1 MLELSL
7 EHTFCYVH
15 EPLRADATAIPLLG
29 NSELVDELRDR
40 IVHSRGGTFLVS
52 GFRGVGKSTIVL
64 RALDSLAAVDDGAD
78 VVVPVVLS
86 VARAADTDRL
96 LFAVVRRIFESLND
110 RGLLARLPAES
121 QRSLL
126 LAYMRTSLAFKQTH
140 SDSTERGGSGEAGGG
155 TAMKL
160 VVPKVSMSAK
170 RTRSM
175 ATEAQ
180 FLAYSETDV
189 EHDIMRI
196 VSLLDQ
202 DGYTSTGARHR
213 LRRLWPW
220 RQGRSPRI
228 RLAVVLDEVDKL
240 TDGESGLATV
250 ERLLGG
256 IKNILSLSGVHFLVV
271 AGPDLHDRVLRDVA
285 RGNSVYESVF
295 GWRTYVPC
303 SWSAVDRLLGG
314 VLADGVPVVQEPLVA
329 FGDYLRF
336 KARGMPRRLLQE
348 FNEFVIW
355 RGDRPVLVVP
365 AADADRI
372 FFYARL
378 ESILRDYLAR
388 GGRGALFPLPIDEDR
403 RRLAAYYMIDWVLRS
418 EGESFRAIDLV
429 REGNDAVL
437 DPLLRV
443 SLRGVE
449 RLLAHLAEQQVL
461 EVLREPNASATFYG
475 NVAESQQIV
484 YRLSDD
490 VIDALL
496 RFAVRN
502 EAERAALDLSQAV
515 EFPLRGMVAPSGDAA
530 FEGRSPRVVAGRYE
544 LEAKLGQGG
553 MGSVWLG
560 RDRVLGR
567 VVAVKMLDTHSESVP
582 DLVVRFRREAEL
594 TSQLEHPHI
603 VRCFDVVEFE
613 GGFAMVLEFL
623 DGISLQQSVA
633 NDGPMTPE
641 ATAGTA
647 LMLAEALDYLERKQV
662 VRLDMKPANVM
673 MHPERGP
680 IVIDLGIAR
689 QPNSTQLTQAG
700 AMLGTPN
707 YMSPEQVEGTN
718 VDHRSDI
725 HALGLVV
732 YYCLT
737 GMTALREPQLPTL
750 FNKLLT
756 EEIDVSD
763 LPVSQEFRTVLAK
776 ALRRDPAERYQHAAE
791 FIADLKLVPELGTQP
806 QPLPRHPASPDGVTA
821 AGDRQPRAQ
830 ASSG

>member
-1 MLELSL
+1 VDLVLELSL
-7 EHTFCYVH
+7 ERTFRYVH

-29 NSELVDELRDR
+29 NGELVEELRDR
-40 IVHSRGGTFLVS
+40 IVHSSGGTFLVS

-64 RALDSLAAVDDGAD
+64 RALDSLATGGDKSD

-110 RGLLARLPAES
+110 RELLARLPAES

-155 TAMKL
+155 AAMKFI
-160 VVPKVSMSAK
+160 VPKVSISAK

-202 DGYTSTGARHR
+202 GGGIRSGFG
-213 LRRLWPW
+213 WPW
-220 RQGRSPRI
+220 RRRRAPRI

-240 TDGESGLATV
+240 TDGEAGLAAV

-303 SWSAVDRLLGG
+303 SWDAVDRLLDG
-314 VLADGVPVVQEPLVA
+314 VLADSTDVPQESLVA
-329 FGDYLRF
+329 MGDYLRF
-336 KARGMPRRLLQE
+336 KARGVPRRLLQE

-355 RGDRPVLVVP
+355 RADRPVLVVP

-388 GGRGALFPLPIDEDR
+388 GGRGRLFPIPIDEDR
-403 RRLAAYYMIDWVLRS
+403 RRLSAYYVIDWVLRS
-418 EGESFRAIDLV
+418 EGESFRAVDLV
-429 REGNDAVL
+429 REGNDSV
-437 DPLLRV
+437 
-443 SLRGVE
+443 
-449 RLLAHLAEQQVL
+449 
-461 EVLREPNASATFYG
+461 
-475 NVAESQQIV
+475 
-484 YRLSDD
+484 
-490 VIDALL
+490 L

-502 EAERAALDLSQAV
+502 EAERAALDLSQA
-515 EFPLRGMVAPSGDAA
+515 LGGTVAPSVNAAA
-530 FEGRSPRVVAGRYE
+530 FDGRAPRIIAGRYE

-553 MGSVWLG
+553 MGSVWRGL
-560 RDRVLGR
+560 DRMLGR
-567 VVAVKMLDTHSESVP
+567 VVAVKMLDAHSESVP

-594 TSQLEHPHI
+594 TSQIDHPHI
-603 VRCFDVVEFE
+603 VHCLDVVEFD

-623 DGISLQQSVA
+623 DGITLYESVA
-633 NDGPMTPE
+633 EKGPMTPE
-641 ATAGTA
+641 ATAQAA
-647 LMLAEALDYLERKQV
+647 LTLAEALDYLEHRGI

-673 MHPERGP
+673 LHPVRGP

-689 QPNSTQLTQAG
+689 QLNSAQLTQDG
-700 AMLGTPN
+700 AVLGTPN
-707 YMSPEQVEGTN
+707 YMSPEQVEGAS

-725 HALGLVV
+725 HALGLVA

-737 GMTALREPQLPTL
+737 GTTALREQELAAL
-750 FNKLLT
+750 FRKLVT
-756 EEIDVSD
+756 EEIDISL
-763 LPVSQEFRTVLAK
+763 LPVSEEFRAVLAR

-791 FIADLKLVPELGTQP
+791 FITDLKRVPELDADHR
-806 QPLPRHPASPDGVTA
+806 PRPPRRPPSDTTA
-821 AGDRQPRAQ
+821 LIVDRYPEREG
-830 ASSG
+830 STG